1 MYLAEN
7 ENPQVWKNSIY
18 KAIYD
23 IADIDF
29 QRITWSGNDTNI
41 IFSFTEALST
51 LYDDFDFERFLK
63 YYKSKNNENRLY
75 KLLTE
80 LNKLISEYE
89 DYGYET
95 EMEVN
100 GYNKIL
106 NDQNWIKI
114 TKKANEILIEW
125 NKSNA

>member
-1 MYLAEN
+1 MYLASN
-7 ENPQVWKNSIY
+7 ENPIIWENNIFDAIKNIS
-18 KAIYD
+18 
-23 IADIDF
+23 DIDL
-29 QRITWSGNDTNI
+29 QKQTWSGSNPRYI
-41 IFSFTEALST
+41 SSFTESLAR
-51 LYDDFDFERFLK
+51 LYDDLDFERFLK
-63 YYKSKNNENRLY
+63 YYKSKNKGNELY
-75 KLLTE
+75 KLLIE
-80 LNKLISEYE
+80 LNKLISEYK

-95 EMEVN
+95 EMEAN